1 MYKTG
6 LVSISFRSIEALELL
21 DKVKNAGLECIEWG
35 SDVHAPKNDIEKL
48 ELIAKKQEELGIKC
62 SSYGTYFRFMRDDPE
77 ELRDYIKAA
86 KILGTDILRLWCG
99 TKGSKDMTDEE
110 LENLYR
116 DAEKAAKIAEEYEV
130 KLCMECHNDTLTDWK
145 EPALA
150 LMQRINSPA
159 FRMYWQPNQ
168 HRSLEENIA
177 YAKMLSSYTEHLH
190 VFNWAGDNRY
200 PLEDGIETW
209 KTYLKEFSNDK
220 YLLLEFM
227 PDDKIET
234 LPTEAESLR
243 KIINE

>member
-6 LVSISFRSIEALELL
+6 LVSISFRSLSVEELIE
-21 DKVKNAGLECIEWG
+21 KVKDAGLEYIEWG
-35 SDVHAPKNDIEKL
+35 SDVHAPKDDIAQLEKIVRL
-48 ELIAKKQEELGIKC
+48 QEESGIKC
-62 SSYGTYFRFMRDDPE
+62 SSYGTYFRFMKNDPE
-77 ELRDYIKAA
+77 ELRGYIKAA

-99 TKGSKDMTDEE
+99 VKGSKDMTAEE
-110 LENLYR
+110 LENLYK
-116 DAEKAAKIAEEYEV
+116 DAEKAAKIAEECGV

-168 HRSLEENIA
+168 HRSFEENIA
-177 YAKMLSSYTEHLH
+177 YAKMLAPYTEHLH
-190 VFNWAGDNRY
+190 VFNWAGDKRY
-200 PLEDGIETW
+200 PLIDGVETW
-209 KTYLKEFSNDK
+209 KNYLKEFSDDK

-234 LPTEAESLR
+234 LPTEANALR
-243 KIINE
+243 EIIK

>member
-21 DKVKNAGLECIEWG
+21 DKVKSAELECIEWG
-35 SDVHAPKNDIEKL
+35 SDVHAPKDDIAKL
-48 ELIAKKQEELGIKC
+48 EMLAKKQKELGINC
-62 SSYGTYFRFMRDDPE
+62 SSYGTYFRFMKDDPE
-77 ELRDYIKAA
+77 ELHDYIKAA

-99 TKGSKDMTDEE
+99 TKGSKDMIEE
-110 LENLYR
+110 DLENLYK
-116 DAEKAAKIAEEYEV
+116 DAEKAAKIAEEYGV

-145 EPALA
+145 EPALE
-150 LMQRINSPA
+150 LMKRINSPA

-177 YAKMLSSYTEHLH
+177 YAKMLAPYTEHLH
-190 VFNWAGDNRY
+190 VFNWAGDNRF

-209 KTYLKEFSNDK
+209 KTYLKEFSDDK

-234 LPTEAESLR
+234 LSTEAESLR
-243 KIINE
+243 KIINK

>member
-6 LVSISFRSIEALELL
+6 LVSISFRSIEALDLL
-21 DKVKNAGLECIEWG
+21 DKVKKAGLECIEWG
-35 SDVHAPKNDIEKL
+35 SDVHAPKNDIAKL

-62 SSYGTYFRFMRDDPE
+62 SSYGTYFRFMKDDPE

-99 TKGSKDMTDEE
+99 TKGSKDMTAEE
-110 LENLYR
+110 LENLYK

-130 KLCMECHNDTLTDWK
+130 KLCMESHNDTLTDWK

-150 LMQRINSPA
+150 LMKRINSPA

-177 YAKMLSSYTEHLH
+177 YAKMLAPYTEHLH

-234 LPTEAESLR
+234 LPTETEALR

>member
-6 LVSISFRSIEALELL
+6 LVSISFRSLSVEELVN
-21 DKVKNAGLECIEWG
+21 KVKDAGLEYIEWG
-35 SDVHAPKNDIEKL
+35 SDVHAPKDDIKKL
-48 ELIAKKQEELGIKC
+48 EMIAKLQEETGIKC
-62 SSYGTYFRFMRDDPE
+62 SSYGTYFRFMKDDPE
-77 ELRDYIKAA
+77 ELRGYIKAA

-99 TKGSKDMTDEE
+99 TKGSKDMTSEE
-110 LENLYR
+110 LEDLYK
-116 DAEKAAKIAEEYEV
+116 DAEKAAKIAEENGV

-150 LMQRINSPA
+150 LMQRVNSPA

-177 YAKMLSSYTEHLH
+177 YAKMLAPYTEHLH
-190 VFNWAGDNRY
+190 VFNWAGDKRF
-200 PLEDGIETW
+200 PLIDGVEIW
-209 KTYLKEFSNDK
+209 KTYLKEFSDDK

-234 LPTEAESLR
+234 LPTEANALR
-243 KIINE
+243 EIIK

>member
-6 LVSISFRSIEALELL
+6 LVSISFRSIEALDLL
-21 DKVKNAGLECIEWG
+21 DKVKNAGLECLEWG
-35 SDVHAPKNDIEKL
+35 SDVHAPKNDIAKL

-62 SSYGTYFRFMRDDPE
+62 SSYGTYFRFMKDDPE

-99 TKGSKDMTDEE
+99 TKGSKDMTAEE
-110 LENLYR
+110 LENLYK
-116 DAEKAAKIAEEYEV
+116 DAEKAAKIAEESGV

-150 LMQRINSPA
+150 LMQRVNSPA

-168 HRSLEENIA
+168 HRTLEENIA
-177 YAKMLSSYTEHLH
+177 YAKMLAPYTEHLH
-190 VFNWAGDNRY
+190 VFNWAGDNKY
-200 PLEDGIETW
+200 PLRDGIEIW

-234 LPTEAESLR
+234 LPTEAEALR

>member
-6 LVSISFRSIEALELL
+6 LVSISFRSIDALELL
-21 DKVKNAGLECIEWG
+21 DKVKSAELECIEWG
-35 SDVHAPKNDIEKL
+35 SDVHAPKSDIEKL
-48 ELIAKKQEELGIKC
+48 EMIAKKQEELGIKC
-62 SSYGTYFRFMRDDPE
+62 SSYGTYFRFMKDDPE
-77 ELRDYIKAA
+77 ELHDYIKAA

-99 TKGSKDMTDEE
+99 TKGSKDMTAED
-110 LENLYR
+110 LGSLYR
-116 DAEKAAKIAEEYEV
+116 DAKRAAEIAEEYGV

-145 EPALA
+145 EPALE
-150 LMQRINSPA
+150 LMKKINSPA

-177 YAKMLSSYTEHLH
+177 YAKMLAPYTEHLH
-190 VFNWAGDNRY
+190 VFNWAGDNRF

-209 KTYLKEFSNDK
+209 KTYLKEFSDDK

-243 KIINE
+243 KIINK

>member
-6 LVSISFRSIEALELL
+6 LVSISFRSIEALVLL
-21 DKVKNAGLECIEWG
+21 DKVKSAELECIEWG
-35 SDVHAPKNDIEKL
+35 SDVHAPKDDIAKL
-48 ELIAKKQEELGIKC
+48 EMLAKKQKELGINC
-62 SSYGTYFRFMRDDPE
+62 SSYGTYFRFMKDDPE
-77 ELRDYIKAA
+77 ELHDYIKAA

-99 TKGSKDMTDEE
+99 TKGSKDMIEE
-110 LENLYR
+110 DLENLYK
-116 DAEKAAKIAEEYEV
+116 DAEKAAKIAEEYGV

-145 EPALA
+145 EPALE
-150 LMQRINSPA
+150 LMKKINSPA

-177 YAKMLSSYTEHLH
+177 YAKMLAPYTEHLH
-190 VFNWAGDNRY
+190 VFNWAGDNRF

-209 KTYLKEFSNDK
+209 KTYLKEFSDDK

-243 KIINE
+243 KIINK

>member
-21 DKVKNAGLECIEWG
+21 DKVKSAELECIEWG
-35 SDVHAPKNDIEKL
+35 SDVHAPKDDIAKL
-48 ELIAKKQEELGIKC
+48 EMIAKKQKELGISC
-62 SSYGTYFRFMRDDPE
+62 SSYGTYFRFMKDDPE
-77 ELRDYIKAA
+77 ELHDYIKAA

-99 TKGSKDMTDEE
+99 TKGSKDMIEE
-110 LENLYR
+110 DLKNLYK
-116 DAEKAAKIAEEYEV
+116 DAEKAAKIAEEYGV

-145 EPALA
+145 EPALEI
-150 LMQRINSPA
+150 MKRINSPA

-177 YAKMLSSYTEHLH
+177 YAKMLAPYTEHLH
-190 VFNWAGDNRY
+190 VFNWAGDNRF

-209 KTYLKEFSNDK
+209 KTYLKEFSDDK

-243 KIINE
+243 KIINK

>member
-6 LVSISFRSIEALELL
+6 LVSISFRSIEALVLL
-21 DKVKNAGLECIEWG
+21 DKVKNAELECIEWG
-35 SDVHAPKNDIEKL
+35 SDVHAPKDDIAKL
-48 ELIAKKQEELGIKC
+48 EMLAKKQKELGINC
-62 SSYGTYFRFMRDDPE
+62 SSYGTYFRFMKDDPE
-77 ELRDYIKAA
+77 ELHDYIKAA

-99 TKGSKDMTDEE
+99 TKGSKDMIEE
-110 LENLYR
+110 DLENLYK
-116 DAEKAAKIAEEYEV
+116 DAEKAAKIAEEYGV

-145 EPALA
+145 EPALE
-150 LMQRINSPA
+150 LMKKINSPA

-177 YAKMLSSYTEHLH
+177 YAKMLAPYTEHLH
-190 VFNWAGDNRY
+190 VFNWAGDNRF

-209 KTYLKEFSNDK
+209 KTYLKEFSDDK

-243 KIINE
+243 KIINK